1 LVTETHNYAEN
12 SGKKLLDFPISF
24 NYFRPQY
31 DIGLIGGDMNKDEEI
46 KDAIK
51 DAAKRVFSKW
61 GLNKTTMEDIAHEAG
76 KGKSTLY
83 YYFKSKEE
91 IFENVAIDELTSIS
105 KKAKAAIDGIASPKD
120 KLKKY
125 IAVTL
130 TEIKKA
136 VNIYSL
142 IRGEIKGNKE
152 FIDNIRK
159 RIDKKEEN
167 IIREILKLGFK
178 SNEFNFLKESELD
191 KAANVIVL
199 MIRGLELQLILEN
212 DDSEKMDI
220 AIRFL
225 VEGL

>member
-1 LVTETHNYAEN
+1 
-12 SGKKLLDFPISF
+12 
-24 NYFRPQY
+24 
-31 DIGLIGGDMNKDEEI
+31 MNKDVEI
-46 KDAIK
+46 KGAIK

-91 IFENVAIDELTSIS
+91 IFENVAIDELTSII
-105 KKAKAAIDGIASPKD
+105 KKAKAGIEDIASPKD
-120 KLKKY
+120 KLKRY
-125 IAVTL
+125 IAITL

-136 VNIYSL
+136 VTIYSL

-152 FIDNIRK
+152 FVDNIRK
-159 RIDKKEEN
+159 RIDKKEEL
-167 IIREILKLGFK
+167 IIREILTLGFK

-191 KAANVIVL
+191 KAANVILL
-199 MIRGLELQLILEN
+199 MIRGLQLQLLLEN

-225 VEGL
+225 VEGI